1 MIKILK
7 NIVKLIILL
16 FVLLNI
22 IIIFHAYKFTHFYEA
37 SEISLKANDK
47 KTTWDISKELLFGF
61 NAIKQKNIAPDSA
74 YQTIKL
80 ITNDGL
86 TLDAWLTKVP
96 NPKGSV
102 VLFHGHAGKKTDVLQ
117 EAIAFQKM
125 GYNTLMVDFRAHG
138 NSDGNTCTI
147 GAKEAIDVKTAY
159 DYFEKSGEKDIILY
173 GISLGAAS
181 IAKCINDYTI
191 SPSKII
197 LEMPFGSLPSAVV
210 GRVKMMQLPSQP
222 ISTLL
227 TFWGG
232 TIHGFWAFS
241 VVPSEYAKKIKCPVL
256 LQKGKLDPRV
266 TDEENTSLFNNI
278 PSPKKMVLYENS
290 GHESL
295 CKKEHEK
302 WVLEVSSFLDK

>member
-1 MIKILK
+1 MNKILK
-7 NIVKLIILL
+7 NIVRL
-16 FVLLNI
+16 FVLFFVFVNI
-22 IIIFHAYKFTHFYEA
+22 VIIFHAYKFTHFYEA
-37 SEISLKANDK
+37 SEVSLKPNDK

-96 NPKGSV
+96 NAKGSV
-102 VLFHGHAGKKTDVLQ
+102 ALFHGHGGKKTDVLQ

-125 GYNTLMVDFRAHG
+125 GYNTLMTDFRAHG

-147 GAKEAIDVKTAY
+147 GAKEAIDVKAAY
-159 DYFEKSGEKDIILY
+159 DYFEKTGEKNIILY

-181 IAKCINDYTI
+181 ITKCINDYTI
-191 SPSKII
+191 SPSKVI

-210 GRVKMMQLPSQP
+210 GRVKMMQMPPQP

-241 VVPSEYAKKIKCPVL
+241 IAPTEYAKKIKCPVL

-266 TDEENTSLFNNI
+266 TDEETTSIFNNI
-278 PSPKKMVLYENS
+278 SSSKKMVLYENS
-290 GHESL
+290 AHESL

-302 WVLEVSSFLDK
+302 WILEVSSFLE